1 MRRRKKKKEEERRR
15 KREKERKPQQPKV
28 CERERERERERA
40 RESNCVR
47 TQLNEEPKHLGEETK
62 GQGRSP
68 SPTSSSSIRFGS
80 FILFSPFFLGF
91 VDDNGTYQ
99 EPIGD

>member
-1 MRRRKKKKEEERRR
+1 MKKKEEERER
-15 KREKERKPQQPKV
+15 KRESRSSQKCV
-28 CERERERERERA
+28 RERERERERA